1 MSFVSPGQLY
11 YEKQKVIQ
19 DRDHILAYAEFL
31 RNEAGVN
38 DTLPVDV
45 DKIFKHFGIPEP
57 LLTPLPQQQGMLLDA
72 DHGVILINST
82 DPEKRQKFTKA
93 HELAEMLFWVLP
105 QRKDLGGGAPLNRPG
120 GFTEYTKE
128 FLCNWTAANLLM
140 PTNYV
145 QSQIK
150 QHGGVNF
157 DCARTIANT
166 CDVSFSAAL
175 VQMAQNSG
183 NGYFV
188 ALWRMKNKPDDFKK
202 QPDASQMTMFG
213 VSKAIAQKKLRIE
226 WCLGASPKLSI
237 PKNKSTDETSCI
249 HQAWETNK
257 PTSGKVKIIFGA
269 RNATWFSSE
278 NMSFTSN
285 DEKHVISLMK
295 KI

>member
-57 LLTPLPQQQGMLLDA
+57 LLAPLPQQQGMLLDA
-72 DHGVILINST
+72 DHGMILINST

-105 QRKDLGGGAPLNRPG
+105 QRKNLGGGRTLNRSG
-120 GFTEYTKE
+120 GFSEYTKE

-145 QSQIK
+145 QNQIK
-150 QHGGVNF
+150 RHGVNF
-157 DCARTIANT
+157 ECARTIADA

-175 VQMAQNSG
+175 VQMAQNSDD
-183 NGYFV
+183 GYFV
-188 ALWRMKNKPDDFKK
+188 ALWRMKNKPADFKN

-213 VSKAIAQKKLRIE
+213 VDTAMAPKKLRVE
-226 WCLGASPKLSI
+226 WCLGASPQLRI
-237 PKNKSTDETSCI
+237 PKDKSIEDTSCI
-249 HQAWETNK
+249 YQSWDTNK
-257 PTSGKVKIIFGA
+257 FISGKVKIIFGT
-269 RNATWFSSE
+269 RNLTWFSSE
-278 NMSFTSN
+278 NMPFTSN
-285 DEKHVISLMK
+285 DEKYVISLMS